1 MKSKWLVTTLAALL
15 LTASA
20 AFAIKVKTDYDHGAS
35 FGNYKT
41 YSWTSI
47 KTANSIWDD
56 RVKDA
61 VNKALT
67 AKGLTEVPSGGDL
80 AVAAV
85 ESTRN
90 QETLQTFYDGMGGGW
105 RWRGFGAFGQS
116 TTTVENYK
124 VGTLVVDLFD
134 GSSKKL
140 VWRGSA
146 SDTLSNKPDKNTKT
160 LDKGV
165 QKMFQHFPPSAS
177 K

>member
-1 MKSKWLVTTLAALL
+1 MRGKWLVATLAGLL

-20 AFAIKVKTDYDHGAS
+20 AFAIKVKTDYDHGAN

-41 YSWTSI
+41 YSWTSV
-47 KTANSIWDD
+47 KTANSIWDE

-61 VNKALT
+61 VNNALK
-67 AKGLTEVPSGGDL
+67 AKGLTEVPSGGDV
-80 AVAAV
+80 AVAAMS
-85 ESTRN
+85 STRN
-90 QETLQTFYDGMGGGW
+90 QQTLQTFYDGMGGGW
-105 RWRGFGAFGQS
+105 RWRGFGGFGQS

-124 VGTLVVDLFD
+124 IGTLVVDLFE
-134 GSSKKL
+134 GNSKKL
-140 VWRGSA
+140 VWRGVA
-146 SDTLSNKPDKNTKT
+146 SDTISDKADKNAKN

>member
-1 MKSKWLVTTLAALL
+1 MRSKWLITTLAGLL

-35 FGNYKT
+35 FKNYRT
-41 YSWTSI
+41 YSWTSV
-47 KTANSIWDD
+47 KTANSIWDG

-61 VNKALT
+61 VNSALT
-67 AKGLTEVPSGGDL
+67 AKGLTEVPSGGDI

-90 QETLQTFYDGMGGGW
+90 QQTLQTFYNGMGGGW
-105 RWRGFGAFGQS
+105 RWRGVGGFGQS

-134 GSSKKL
+134 ENSKKL
-140 VWRGSA
+140 VWRGVA
-146 SDTLSNKPDKNTKT
+146 SDTVSDKADKNTKN
-160 LDKGV
+160 LEKGV
-165 QKMFQHFPPSAS
+165 QKMFQHFPPSTS

>member
-1 MKSKWLVTTLAALL
+1 MKGKWLVTTLAMLL
-15 LTASA
+15 LA
-20 AFAIKVKTDYDHGAS
+20 AGAAHAIDVKTDYDHSAG

-41 YSWTSI
+41 YSWTSV
-47 KTANSIWDD
+47 KTSNSIWDD

-61 VNKALT
+61 IDSALK

-85 ESTRN
+85 GSTSN
-90 QETLQTFYDGMGGGW
+90 QQTLQTFYDGMGGGW
-105 RWRGFGAFGQS
+105 RWRGFGGFGES
-116 TTTVENYK
+116 TTTVDNYK

-134 GSSKKL
+134 GSSKRL
-140 VWRGSA
+140 VWRGSS
-146 SDTLSNKPDKNTKT
+146 SDTLSNKADKNTKN